1 MIKKREEKN
10 LKLQSFKFAEK
21 SWNIFH
27 LILAKKTCKLICL
40 NFSIKRCLNK
50 IALLNFNLFL
60 HAGSNTHKEQKR
72 NAYAVSVWRR
82 IRMKLEGRDP
92 DPNRTSR
99 VQEQIDWMI
108 KEATNQ
114 DNLALLYEGFTS
126 WVWRTSSVFF
136 LDLNKYSPSK
146 IARER
151 RPFIPT

>member
-1 MIKKREEKN
+1 MNSNDKKERRKKSEVA
-10 LKLQSFKFAEK
+10 KFQVRRK
-21 SWNIFH
+21 IMKYFPFD
-27 LILAKKTCKLICL
+27 LGKKKTCKLICL

-92 DPNRTSR
+92 DPNRSSR

-126 WVWRTSSVFF
+126 WV
-136 LDLNKYSPSK
+136 
-146 IARER
+146 
-151 RPFIPT
+151 